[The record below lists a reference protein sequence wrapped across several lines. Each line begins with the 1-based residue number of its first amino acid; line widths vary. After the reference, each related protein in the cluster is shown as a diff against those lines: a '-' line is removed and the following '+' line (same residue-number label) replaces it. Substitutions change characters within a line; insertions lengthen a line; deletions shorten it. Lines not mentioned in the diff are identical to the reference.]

1 MPPIITIA
9 GTVID
14 APDSGSSPDW
24 SPAIIQFMQAVES
37 ALASVVGSFD
47 VAPQSFVLDSYNPGS
62 NIDVPNLSFST
73 ASVRAA
79 FIRYSVY
86 RNTSSTTVTESGDMI
101 IVYNPTNPVGN
112 KWEVIQQRVG
122 DASVLLTIT
131 DTGQMQI
138 TTSTLAGLSH
148 SGKLAYS
155 AQAFAQ

>member
-1 MPPIITIA
+1 MPLIVIA
-9 GTVID
+9 GTPID
-14 APDSGSSPDW
+14 FPDTASSPDW
-24 SPAIIQFMQAVES
+24 SEAVIQFATAVES
-37 ALASVVGSFD
+37 ALSSVVGSFD

-101 IVYNPTNPVGN
+101 IVYNPTNPVSN

-122 DASVLLTIT
+122 DASISFTIT
-131 DTGQMQI
+131 DTGQMQL

-148 SGKLAYS
+148 SGKLVYS
-155 AQAFAQ
+155 AQALAQ

>member
-1 MPPIITIA
+1 MPIITIA
-9 GTVID
+9 GNVID
-14 APDSGSSPDW
+14 FPSTAQSPDW
-24 SPAIIQFMQAVES
+24 SESIIQFALAVES
-37 ALASVVGSFD
+37 ALSSVVGSFD